1 MACNYAERSGFEFP
15 SPAVSSHKMTLISAL
30 CTRVLGSRCFSAP
43 REPLQLVAVD
53 VVFKHGLVHVVTHHQ
68 AEGTNS
74 VALLVLLQFHLGDKR
89 EGLLAVTAHHQL

>member
-1 MACNYAERSGFEFP
+1 M
-15 SPAVSSHKMTLISAL
+15 
-30 CTRVLGSRCFSAP
+30 
-43 REPLQLVAVD
+43 LQLVAVD

-89 EGLLAVTAHHQL
+89 EGLLAVTAHHRLPAAETRTEEGRE